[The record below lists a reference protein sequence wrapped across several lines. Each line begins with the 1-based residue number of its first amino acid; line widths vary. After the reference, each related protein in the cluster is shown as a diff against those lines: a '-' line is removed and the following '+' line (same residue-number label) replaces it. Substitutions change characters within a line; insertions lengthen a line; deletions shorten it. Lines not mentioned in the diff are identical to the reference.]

1 MNRGNTRNERGAV
14 LIVALIFLVI
24 LTLLGI
30 TAASVTG
37 LEERMAGNT
46 RDRDLAFEAA
56 EAAMRD
62 AELRLNNTVGGQTAS
77 QFRALATTLVA
88 TTANDTT
95 YWNAY
100 NWSSNTPPVMA
111 ISQSLNQVAQQPKFV
126 LERRAAAGTT
136 EYYRITARGIGGTS
150 NAVVILQA
158 EYTYTPGP

>member
-1 MNRGNTRNERGAV
+1 MNRASVHAQSGAA

-30 TAASVTG
+30 TAATVTG

-46 RDRDLAFEAA
+46 RDRDLAFESA

-62 AELRLNNTVGGQTAS
+62 GEARLRYAAFRTAAKVLDCTS
-77 QFRALATTLVA
+77 
-88 TTANDTT
+88 ANDAA

-100 NWSSNTPPVMA
+100 NWNSASAPT
-111 ISQSLNQVAQQPKFV
+111 QTLNQVAQQAKIVVQCRLNPCPSPFPNP
-126 LERRAAAGTT
+126 APACPSTATT
-136 EYYRITARGIGGTS
+136 FRITTWGVGSST

-158 EYTYTPGP
+158 EYVYTP